1 MKQGNMMIDHSEA
14 FKAELKSLMD
24 KYNVMMDFI
33 EERAK
38 VNFYTDFGR
47 GKAVTLR
54 FDREGEVYENVADC
68 IE

>member
-1 MKQGNMMIDHSEA
+1 MIDRSEA
-14 FKAELKSLMD
+14 FKAELKALMD
-24 KYNVMMDFI
+24 KYDVMMGFI

-38 VNFYTDFGR
+38 VNFYTDLGR

-54 FDREGEVYENVADC
+54 FDREGEVYENVAVC